1 MAINPTS
8 SLSTPILTYATAAH
22 KKAVGMENEED
33 KPRPLPPV
41 EQSDKGEKSA
51 NRKRDPNRIEDEL
64 PERQSSHSQ
73 NQQQEPTEQ
82 QDDVSFSDL
91 HGDKVDPDGGDYPE
105 RAKNIDDM
113 LFIASKGL
121 SRKDSGGV
129 K

>member
-8 SLSTPILTYATAAH
+8 SLSAPILTYASPAQ

-51 NRKRDPNRIEDEL
+51 NRKRDPNRIEDDL
-64 PERQSSHSQ
+64 PERQSSSS
-73 NQQQEPTEQ
+73 NQQHESQKEQ
-82 QDDVSFSDL
+82 DVVRAVDDLCKPLDSDYE
-91 HGDKVDPDGGDYPE
+91 DYPE

-121 SRKDSGGV
+121 SHKDSGGV